1 MGLFKDWT
9 KGDWIYLYL
18 GAALIGIILGLFQ
31 VPVSVGAD
39 LAVAIIWVLH
49 CFARVQHGP
58 KIKNEQKETHC

>member
-31 VPVSVGAD
+31 VPISVGAD

-49 CFARVQHGP
+49 CFARA
-58 KIKNEQKETHC
+58 